1 MSYTVKAIEPDTTEH
16 VFTIEEDEYILDK
29 MEEEGI
35 DAPYSCKAGA
45 CSTCAG
51 KLLEGSVNQEDQ
63 SFLDEDQMA
72 SGFVLTCVAY
82 ATSDPAT
89 ITMSVR
95 YDNAFQTPTGTGIGT
110 AVASKNSYSI
120 AYNVVDI
127 GVQVETGNSIKG
139 HAYDSFIKQDEEYED
154 E

>member
-1 MSYTVKAIEPDTTEH
+1 MTYTVKAIEPDLSEH

-51 KLLEGSVNQEDQ
+51 QLLEGSVNQEDQ

-82 ATSDPAT
+82 ATSDL
-89 ITMSVR
+89 VL
-95 YDNAFQTPTGTGIGT
+95 QLG
-110 AVASKNSYSI
+110 K
-120 AYNVVDI
+120 
-127 GVQVETGNSIKG
+127 
-139 HAYDSFIKQDEEYED
+139 EEELY
-154 E
+154 

>member
-1 MSYTVKAIEPDTTEH
+1 MSYPVKAIEPDTTEH

-29 MEEEGI
+29 LEEEGI

-63 SFLDEDQMA
+63 SFLDEDQME

-82 ATSDPAT
+82 ATSDL
-89 ITMSVR
+89 VL
-95 YDNAFQTPTGTGIGT
+95 QLG
-110 AVASKNSYSI
+110 K
-120 AYNVVDI
+120 
-127 GVQVETGNSIKG
+127 
-139 HAYDSFIKQDEEYED
+139 EEELY
-154 E
+154 

>member
-1 MSYTVKAIEPDTTEH
+1 MTYTVKAIEPDATEH

-51 KLLEGSVNQEDQ
+51 QLLEGSVNQEDQ

-82 ATSDPAT
+82 ATSDL
-89 ITMSVR
+89 VL
-95 YDNAFQTPTGTGIGT
+95 QLG
-110 AVASKNSYSI
+110 K
-120 AYNVVDI
+120 
-127 GVQVETGNSIKG
+127 
-139 HAYDSFIKQDEEYED
+139 EEELY
-154 E
+154 